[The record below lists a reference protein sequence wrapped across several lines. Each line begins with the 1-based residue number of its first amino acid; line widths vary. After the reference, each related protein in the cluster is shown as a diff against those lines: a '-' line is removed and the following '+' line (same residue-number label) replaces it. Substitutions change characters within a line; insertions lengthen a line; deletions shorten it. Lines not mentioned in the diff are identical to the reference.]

1 MKRFNKI
8 LVATDMRLQ
17 SHPIV
22 EEAAEIAR
30 QNNAS
35 LKIVDVIPDFPW
47 LARLIVRDHED
58 IRHVMGKEK
67 KEKLEELA
75 SKLRGSGLEVETKV
89 LWGRT
94 SVEII
99 REVIRGEHDLLM
111 RVAKGHESTSKAF
124 FGATG
129 RSLLR
134 DCPCAVWLVAANA
147 RPKFQHVMACVD
159 PSTGHES
166 DTELNERV
174 YELASTIS
182 QYHKAHFTLL
192 HAWHMDAESIL
203 SHRTP
208 RETFEKMLEERREYV
223 ETLLDNFLQS
233 RPADSARPDVV
244 ELIKSSPPF
253 VIPPYAKRNGVDL
266 VVMGTVARSGLFGMV
281 IGNTAERILNDLE
294 CSVLAI
300 KPEGFVSP
308 ITPAEYV
315 DYATETTETEN
326 S

>member
-1 MKRFNKI
+1 MKRFNSI

-22 EEAAEIAR
+22 EEAAEIA
-30 QNNAS
+30 QKNNAT

-47 LARLIVRDHED
+47 VARLMVTDHEE
-58 IRHVMGKEK
+58 IGRVMGREK
-67 KEKLEELA
+67 KTQLEELA
-75 SKLRGSGLEVETKV
+75 AKLRSSGINVETKI

-99 REVIRGEHDLLM
+99 REVMRGEHDLVM
-111 RVAKGHESTSKAF
+111 RVAKGHESTSPAF

-134 DCPCAVWLVAANA
+134 DCPCPVWLVAENA
-147 RPKFQHVMACVD
+147 RPQFQHVMACVD
-159 PSTGHES
+159 TSTGHES
-166 DTELNERV
+166 DAELNETV
-174 YELASTIS
+174 YELAAAVS

-203 SHRTP
+203 SHRMAK
-208 RETFEKMLEERREYV
+208 ETFDKMLEERKAYV
-223 ETLLDNFLQS
+223 ESRLDNFLQS
-233 RPADSARPDVV
+233 RADDIARPDVV
-244 ELIKSSPPF
+244 ELIKSSPPH
-253 VIPPYAKRNGVDL
+253 VIPPYAKRHGVDL
-266 VVMGTVARSGLFGMV
+266 VVMGTVARSGVMGMV
-281 IGNTAERILNDLE
+281 IGNTAERILNELE

-300 KPEGFVSP
+300 KPNGFVSP

-315 DYATETTETEN
+315 DHLAT
-326 S
+326 